1 MSKTR
6 MYGGWRPRRGYG
18 VGRLTETQTAVMGG
32 VVFAPVGVWIVL
44 TTARLPLTVMPFVL
58 VAAAVA
64 AVLTLVP
71 HRGHGTSLGG
81 AAVMWARTA
90 AARRRGWNRWE
101 AGVFSRHPRAA
112 ELPGVLAPIVPL
124 STRDGLGQPY
134 GLLWDRQTGRLT
146 GSVRLAPVGTV
157 LTDQDRTDLWVGAY
171 AAWLARLGE
180 EPTVEWA
187 GIVVESAPS
196 PGTEL
201 ADYVAARMDPAAPR
215 LARETLTELA
225 DSHRGSTADI
235 SVRLSVTF
243 QPGRAKPTPKD
254 DGERVAEVSRAM
266 SGLEADLPLCGVA
279 TLGRATAADFTHWL
293 RAAYDPHAR
302 GEVGRL
308 SEEGHLLAWADAG
321 PVRAAALY
329 DHLWHDSGWSVSWA
343 MSALPTQLV
352 TSTVLTPLTTPG
364 RWHRRVAI
372 CFQPVPSDQ
381 AASLVERET
390 AGSAFRRGLRRRRKL
405 DETARDRVDEQRAA
419 KAAEDEAHG
428 AGVGLWTMFVT
439 TTVEDPA
446 ALPDAIA
453 DVESR
458 ARAAKLRLRR
468 CWGWQHAGF
477 AASIGVG
484 IHPPELARRGRRA
497 R

>member
-18 VGRLTETQTAVMGG
+18 LGRLTEAQTAVMGA
-32 VVFAPVGVWIVL
+32 VVFAPVLVWIVL

-58 VAAAVA
+58 LAAAVA

-81 AAVMWARTA
+81 AAVMWARTLT
-90 AARRRGWNRWE
+90 ARRRGWTRW
-101 AGVFSRHPRAA
+101 ASGVFSRHPRAN

-134 GLLWDRQTGRLT
+134 GLLWDRQTDRLT
-146 GSVRLAPVGTV
+146 GSIRLAPVGTV
-157 LTDQDRTDLWVGAY
+157 LTDQDRTDLWIGAY

-196 PGTEL
+196 SGTEL
-201 ADYVAARMDPAAPR
+201 ADYVAARVDPDAPL
-215 LARETLTELA
+215 LARETMAELA
-225 DSHRGSTADI
+225 ESHRGSTADI
-235 SVRLSVTF
+235 SVRLSLTF
-243 QPGRAKPTPKD
+243 QPARAKPVPKD
-254 DGERVAEVSRAM
+254 DAERVAEVSRAM
-266 SGLEADLPLCGVA
+266 SGLEGDLPLCGVA
-279 TLGRATAADFTHWL
+279 LLGRATAADMTHWL
-293 RAAYDPHAR
+293 RSAYDPAAR

-321 PVRAAALY
+321 PVRAEALY

-343 MSALPTQLV
+343 MAALPTQLV

-364 RWHRRVAI
+364 RFHRRVAI
-372 CFQPVPSDQ
+372 CCQPVPAES
-381 AASLVERET
+381 AADLVNREA
-390 AGSAFRRGLRRRRKL
+390 AGSSFRRMLRRRRGV

-428 AGVGLWTMFVT
+428 AGVGLWTLYVT

-446 ALPDAIA
+446 MLPDAIA
-453 DVESR
+453 DVDSR
-458 ARAAKLRLRR
+458 ARMAKLKLRR
-468 CWGWQHAGF
+468 CWGWQHVGF
-477 AASIGVG
+477 AASLGLGVY
-484 IHPPELARRGRRA
+484 PPELAKRGRRS